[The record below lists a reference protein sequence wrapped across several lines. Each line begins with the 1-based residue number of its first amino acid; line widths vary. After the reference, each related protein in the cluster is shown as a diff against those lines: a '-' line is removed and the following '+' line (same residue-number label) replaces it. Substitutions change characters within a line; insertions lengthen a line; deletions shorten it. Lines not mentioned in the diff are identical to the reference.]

1 MAGVASGRGRVH
13 QYTSTPF
20 GWGWGGGWG
29 GGPGGGLDNGRLRSA
44 ALQWVW
50 PEYLWLWQVLGTLA
64 GGFRHWLR
72 IGADLGSGLVDF
84 CTLPR

>member
-1 MAGVASGRGRVH
+1 MGGVASGRGRVH

-29 GGPGGGLDNGRLRSA
+29 GGPGGGLDNGRLRSV

-50 PEYLWLWQVLGTLA
+50 PEYLWLWQVRRTLA
-64 GGFRHWLR
+64 GGIWHGLR
-72 IGADLGSGLVDF
+72 IGAILGGGLIDIF
-84 CTLPR
+84 TLPR